1 MWKKLHLHLLAVTIV
16 VLAVL
21 SVQPA
26 SVAQDKAQADQELMT
41 VYNKAIYD
49 ASVYKFSNVR
59 PLKKLEFDPKTHTAR
74 VVTLTDFP
82 YTRGKTK
89 PLAVDVWV
97 TAVPEVQ
104 NACQTFNGDIA
115 LRLRQ
120 FLGFP
125 PAHKFTHFVVM
136 TVNQKSVFRPAVNP
150 DPTTTL
156 PCDNPTESNCGLTFP
171 ERVSK
176 KHVTWLANQMLS
188 SYVISESAQTRDGY
202 PWTRLGYTY
211 DWRPGSNKYGA
222 SEFVIRKGSKVK
234 VEEIVPYEA
243 YCRSK

>member
-1 MWKKLHLHLLAVTIV
+1 MWKKLHLHLLAATIL

-21 SVQPA
+21 SVEPV
-26 SVAQDKAQADQELMT
+26 SVAQDKSQTDPDLMS
-41 VYNKAIYD
+41 VYKNAIYD
-49 ASVYKFSNVR
+49 AAVYKFSNVR

-74 VVTLTDFP
+74 VVTLTGFA
-82 YTRGKTK
+82 YTPGKTK
-89 PLAVDVWV
+89 VGVDVWV

-104 NACQTFNGDIA
+104 NACRSFTGDIA

-120 FLGFP
+120 LLGFP
-125 PAHKFTHFVVM
+125 PAHKFTNFVVI
-136 TVNQKSVFRPAVNP
+136 TVKRKDIFRPAANP
-150 DPTTTL
+150 DPTTTS
-156 PCDNPTESNCGLTFP
+156 PCDKPMESNCGEAFP
-171 ERVSK
+171 QRVSK
-176 KHVTWLANQMLS
+176 KHVKWLANQMLS
-188 SYVISESAQTRDGY
+188 SYIISESDQARDGY

-234 VEEIVPYEA
+234 VEEIVPYET

>member
-1 MWKKLHLHLLAVTIV
+1 MWKKLHLHSLAATIV
-16 VLAVL
+16 VLALL
-21 SVQPA
+21 SVQPVG
-26 SVAQDKAQADQELMT
+26 VAQDKSQTNQELMN
-41 VYNKAIYD
+41 VYKNAIYD
-49 ASVYKFSNVR
+49 AAVYKFSNVR

-74 VVTLTDFP
+74 VVTLTDYP

-89 PLAVDVWV
+89 PLGIDVWV

-104 NACQTFNGDIA
+104 NACQSFKGDIG

-125 PAHKFTHFVVM
+125 PEHKFTDFVVI
-136 TVNQKSVFRPAVNP
+136 TVKRKDIFRPAPNP
-150 DPTTTL
+150 DPTTTS
-156 PCDNPTESNCGLTFP
+156 PCGNAMESNCGEAFP
-171 ERVSK
+171 QRVSK
-176 KHVTWLANQMLS
+176 KHVKWLANQMLS

-234 VEEIVPYEA
+234 VEEIVPYET